1 MLYDIKKLVG
11 WFDQASESP
20 LGVGYETD
28 EKDPSDEPSG
38 VAVMRQ
44 FTHKYTLF
52 LFPYF
57 LCFGDQKKCFQNE
70 IASTESR

>member
-28 EKDPSDEPSG
+28 EKGPSDEPSG

-52 LFPYF
+52 LFPISF
-57 LCFGDQKKCFQNE
+57 VSETKKNVFKMK
-70 IASTESR
+70 